1 MEIHVIEIQEL
12 SPEESAFILATMRRA
27 SDGASFGCAIKGF
40 FDVVCRNPDGD
51 VAWEIHQPNLQTDF
65 GRRVW
70 AERQYSSGLGIFT
83 SPVGEVALSSRYCLL
98 DHSGQ
103 TQISTGVAPT
113 IDSNAITKT
122 VSNTFATPA
131 ANRQLAVV
139 GLASTT
145 YAVATFGA
153 TAIMCYSLINPVK
166 TQTTIQTLEVSYR
179 LTLQAAV

>member
-1 MEIHVIEIQEL
+1 VIEIQEL
-12 SPEESAFILATMRRA
+12 SPEESAFIFAAMRRA
-27 SDGASFGCAIKGF
+27 SHGSSFGCAIKGF
-40 FDVVCRNPDGD
+40 FDVVCRNPDGGVD
-51 VAWEIHQPNLQTDF
+51 WEIHQSNIQTDY

-70 AERQYSSGLGIFT
+70 ADRLYSGQLGIFT
-83 SPVGEVALSSRYCLL
+83 SPVGEVVLSSRYCLA

-103 TQISTGVAPT
+103 TQISASITPT

-122 VSNTFATPA
+122 VSNTFGTPA

-139 GLASTT
+139 GLASTSF
-145 YAVATFGA
+145 AVATFGA

-166 TQTTIQTLEVSYR
+166 TQTTIQSLEVSYR